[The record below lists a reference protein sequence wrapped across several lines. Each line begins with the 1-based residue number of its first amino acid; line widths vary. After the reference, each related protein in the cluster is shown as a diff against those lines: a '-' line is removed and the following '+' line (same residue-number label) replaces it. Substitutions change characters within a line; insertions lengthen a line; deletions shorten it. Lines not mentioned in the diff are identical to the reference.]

1 MRPRPRQ
8 LVGAGLGLVLLAAL
22 QLHAAPRDAGAVT
35 ASKPDRRPGD
45 EPRAASST
53 SSAATAAA
61 ESPADAPRPF
71 LIYLKDGS
79 EPILVERYVEDN
91 GEVRFQKY
99 GGWVGIPTSEILKI
113 VPDEP
118 APETAAALPSG
129 TPEIGPAPGN
139 APSELYLTLRSG
151 GNLKVTAVV
160 PEGER
165 VRVSVPD
172 GSFTV
177 PRADMVGLVRLPA
190 GPETPEA
197 WISIVLTGRPGDAPT
212 HVETASAPDGTATR
226 DAAPTPAGGPRP
238 LTAPPALEAPG
249 PRLPYERSDRPHFV
263 RLQNGQLMR
272 LDGFWVED
280 GQLRFQRFG
289 GVIGVA
295 IAEVMRLIP
304 EEIAPVPGRTQVRF
318 TRQVGPDL
326 FEVAVKS
333 GAQGVRL
340 LGIAPTE
347 STRTDESPWRH
358 LDGGTIVYLEFD
370 RQRYD
375 TEGNWLAY
383 VFLPNN
389 RMLNAEL
396 IRLGLARPLADGR
409 NLRYLDLF
417 HELATGDLPDG
428 AATAAPTH

>member
-8 LVGAGLGLVLLAAL
+8 LVGAGLGLVFLAGL
-22 QLHAAPRDAGAVT
+22 QLEAAPRDAGPVA
-35 ASKPDRRPGD
+35 ASKRDRRSGSKPQ
-45 EPRAASST
+45 AAPST
-53 SSAATAAA
+53 SSAATPAA
-61 ESPADAPRPF
+61 ESSAAAPRAF
-71 LIYLKDGS
+71 LIYLKDGT
-79 EPILVERYVEDN
+79 EPIIVERYVEEN
-91 GEVRFQKY
+91 AEVRFQKY

-118 APETAAALPSG
+118 APETAAALPSPP
-129 TPEIGPAPGN
+129 PEVDPVPGPT
-139 APSELYLTLRSG
+139 PSELYLTLRSG
-151 GNLKVTAVV
+151 GNLKVTAVA

-177 PRADMVGLVRLPA
+177 PRADVVGLVRVPA

-197 WISIVLTGRPGDAPT
+197 WISIVLTGWPGDSPT
-212 HVETASAPDGTATR
+212 HVDTASAPDGTATR
-226 DAAPTPAGGPRP
+226 DAAPTPADGPRS
-238 LTAPPALEAPG
+238 LTEPPVPEAPG

-272 LDGFWVED
+272 LDGFWLED

-318 TRQVGPDL
+318 IRQVGPDL
-326 FEVAVKS
+326 IEVAVKS

-347 STRTDESPWRH
+347 STRTEESPWRR
-358 LDGGTIVYLEFD
+358 LRGGTIVYLEFD

-375 TEGNWLAY
+375 TAGNWLAY

-396 IRLGLARPLADGR
+396 VRLGLARPLADGR